1 MTSHNAKMR
10 YARVLEKGIIIAIL
24 VFYTNT
30 KHLKNKRIIANL
42 SPYANTQHRMKKERK
57 LIEGEKP
64 RMADYVYT
72 NKPSAHLPYLH
83 RTNYLV
89 C

>member
-1 MTSHNAKMR
+1 MR

-42 SPYANTQHRMKKERK
+42 SVYANTQHRMKKERK
-57 LIEGEKP
+57 LIEGEKR
-64 RMADYVYT
+64 RMADYAYT
-72 NKPSAHLPYLH
+72 NKPTAHLPNLQ
-83 RTNYLV
+83 RTNYLI